1 MIKSLKL
8 VNFRNFSEKY
18 IDNFELK
25 NFIVW
30 ENWRWKTNILEA
42 LSILCDNSILK
53 LWLDD
58 LVKIWEEYFFIE
70 IFDERKGKIGFYY
83 SKVDKK
89 KNFLINNKKVTKKI
103 FLENIS
109 KVVILIM
116 KICLKIIK
124 KFWSLE
130 ICFWKLFMIE
140 KLKRKI

>member
-1 MIKSLKL
+1 MIKSLRL

-70 IFDERKGKIGFYY
+70 IFDEQKGKIGFYY
-83 SKVDKK
+83 SRKYFQSCDFFSNFYEFVLFITKFEKRFFGWSFKK
-89 KNFLINNKKVTKKI
+89 
-103 FLENIS
+103 
-109 KVVILIM
+109 
-116 KICLKIIK
+116 
-124 KFWSLE
+124 
-130 ICFWKLFMIE
+130 
-140 KLKRKI
+140 

>member
-70 IFDERKGKIGFYY
+70 IWWTKRENWFLLFKGWQKEKFFDK
-83 SKVDKK
+83 
-89 KNFLINNKKVTKKI
+89 
-103 FLENIS
+103 
-109 KVVILIM
+109 
-116 KICLKIIK
+116 
-124 KFWSLE
+124 
-130 ICFWKLFMIE
+130 
-140 KLKRKI
+140 